1 MFLKPHYFKQYPKAK
16 FLPDLGLDCYRSAIT
31 EWDLDETKAGGPFK
45 EILDFD
51 ILVNCILLAEV
62 FKPDFLENLSKDN
75 GDGNGNVFQKSNKFR
90 LTKH

>member
-1 MFLKPHYFKQYPKAK
+1 M
-16 FLPDLGLDCYRSAIT
+16 

-62 FKPDFLENLSKDN
+62 FKPDFLGSLSKDSV
-75 GDGNGNVFQKSNKFR
+75 DGNGNMCQKTNRFR